1 MSKGKK
7 LNCLLPSGFVILK
20 MMNQHMTLFYRPE
33 FVLLILDVYIR
44 KIDLEN
50 YKFEAKVH
58 VVCNK
63 FKDSIHD
70 FSD

>member
-1 MSKGKK
+1 
-7 LNCLLPSGFVILK
+7 